1 MSISLLLENNI
12 APATAR
18 RHKDAAR
25 LAACYTC
32 RMSHAVIDP
41 PPPVSVAE
49 FDRFLDTQRGETRHE
64 LIGGE
69 IVAMTN
75 PTITHEDIVGN
86 IGRPLGTLMRGRGC
100 RVSQGGVHV
109 QSRVDGLGANKPRP
123 DLMAYCGPVD
133 PRQNF
138 VTNPLVIVEV
148 LSPSN
153 MDDDRGIKLRFY
165 KTALPMLQHIA
176 LVYQDQMRVEHFWR
190 TGAGWETEAL
200 VAPGAVLRFEAI
212 GFEIGLADI
221 YAGVE
226 I

>member
-1 MSISLLLENNI
+1 MRY
-12 APATAR
+12 AR
-18 RHKDAAR
+18 A
-25 LAACYTC
+25 
-32 RMSHAVIDP
+32 MSHAIDE
-41 PPPVSVAE
+41 PPPVTVAE
-49 FDRFLDTQRGETRHE
+49 FDRFLDTQRGETRYE

-86 IGRPLGTLMRGRGC
+86 IGGPLRTLMRGRGC

-109 QSRVDGLGANKPRP
+109 QSREDGQGSNKPRP
-123 DLMAYCGPVD
+123 DLMAFCGPVD
-133 PRQNF
+133 TRRNF

-153 MDDDRGIKLRFY
+153 MDWDRGAKLRFY

-176 LVYQDQMRVEHFWR
+176 LVYQDQTRVEHFWR
-190 TGAGWETEAL
+190 TDAGWSMEAL
-200 VAPGAVLRFEAI
+200 VTTDAVLRFDAI
-212 GFEIGLADI
+212 GFEIGLSDV

-226 I
+226 V